1 MTSLFENLKK
11 LYDYE
16 LYSDVMTLANLIL
29 CSYDRHRH
37 ILSHQDHFLTLMYYG
52 DALWHEH
59 RYRKAE
65 SKYRQALQA
74 KKILTKL
81 KTLSNKQTTEPADI
95 FPETEIKFKIAKCL
109 VEVKQSGEA
118 ITILQSIPVKQRS
131 PKINALY
138 GRLSQ
143 YNGHDRCA
151 VSSYKEVLKE
161 CPLAVD
167 IMEGLLQL
175 GVKGIEVN
183 SLVVDATHWPQCSDW
198 LTHWIE
204 ANAYIAFRKY
214 PQAIQIL
221 KKLENESLIQDY
233 NKLLVLIGESS
244 YHNGDYNNALTYLKR
259 AHTLHPQSTEGI
271 MILSSLYAKKNK
283 ISELEKLITPS
294 ASVWEYTTETWFIM
308 AQYLFVTGKYE
319 RAAYFAQK
327 ACFIDSRNTDA
338 ILLKAN
344 IFLELKKYKDALL
357 HLRTV
362 QLYAPYRFEMYKGL
376 VDTYIRMMRFR
387 EAQTMASNAVRFLG
401 PSPRTYV
408 LLART
413 YARDVMAKFQAKSM
427 LEKAL
432 EHDENYVP
440 AILMMAE
447 LLQEEGDSAG
457 AIKLLKKQA
466 GMQPNTKIYCA
477 LGDILTADKD
487 QNGAL
492 DNYTMALSLDP
503 NNRKAITGLLT
514 MGLPTN
520 TTKIENSY
528 VTPSTAE
535 EGTSYP
541 YELEEIPAPDI
552 ESESEAMWSDVEV
565 EINST

>member
-16 LYSDVMTLANLIL
+16 LYSDVMTLADLIL
-29 CSYDRHRH
+29 SSHERHR
-37 ILSHQDHFLTLMYYG
+37 ILSPQEHFLTLMYYG
-52 DALWHEH
+52 DALWNEH
-59 RYRKAE
+59 RYRRSE
-65 SKYRQALQA
+65 NFYRIALQA
-74 KKILTKL
+74 KKVLVKS
-81 KTLSNKQTTEPADI
+81 KSPANKQATEQSDI
-95 FPETEIKFKIAKCL
+95 FPETEEIKFKIAKCL
-109 VEVKQSGEA
+109 VELKQTQEA
-118 ITILQSIPVKQRS
+118 ITVLQSIPVKQRS

-138 GRLSQ
+138 GRLSHH
-143 YNGHDRCA
+143 NGHDRCA
-151 VSSYKEVLKE
+151 VSSYKDVLKN
-161 CPLAVD
+161 CPLALN
-167 IMEGLLQL
+167 IMDGLLQL

-204 ANAYIAFRKY
+204 ASAFIAFLKY

-221 KKLENESLIQDY
+221 KNLEKESLIQDW
-233 NKLLVLIGESS
+233 NKLLVLIGESY
-244 YHNGDYNNALTYLKR
+244 YHNADYTNALSYLKR
-259 AHTLHPQSTEGI
+259 AHTLHPQSKNGI
-271 MILSSLYAKKNK
+271 MLLSSLYAKKNK

-294 ASVWEYTTETWFIM
+294 VSVWEYTTENWFIM

-327 ACFIDSRNTDA
+327 ACFLDSRNIEA

-362 QLYAPYRFEMYKGL
+362 QLHAPYRFEMYKGL
-376 VDTYIRMMRFR
+376 VDTYMRMLRFR

-401 PSPRTYV
+401 QSPRTFV

-413 YARDVMAKFQAKSM
+413 YVRDVMVKFQAKSM

-432 EHDENYVP
+432 ELDENYLP
-440 AILMMAE
+440 AVFMIAE
-447 LLQEEGDSAG
+447 LMQEEGDSAG

-466 GMQPNTKIYCA
+466 NVQPNSKVHSM
-477 LGDILTADKD
+477 LGDILVAEKD
-487 QNGAL
+487 QSSAL
-492 DNYTMALSLDP
+492 ENYTIALSLDP
-503 NNRKAITGLLT
+503 SNRKAITGLLA
-514 MGLPTN
+514 MGQPTGN
-520 TTKIENSY
+520 TKIDNSY
-528 VTPSTAE
+528 VNPSTAE

>member
-11 LYDYE
+11 LYEYE

-29 CSYDRHRH
+29 CSYERHRL
-37 ILSHQDHFLTLMYYG
+37 ILSHQEHFLTLMYYG
-52 DALWHEH
+52 DALWSVH

-65 SKYRQALQA
+65 GLYRQALQA
-74 KKILTKL
+74 KKMLTKL
-81 KTLSNKQTTEPADI
+81 KSPSGKQTTEPADP

-109 VEVKQSGEA
+109 VEVKQSQEA
-118 ITILQSIPVKQRS
+118 ITVLQSIPVKQRS

-161 CPLAVD
+161 CPLALE

-204 ANAYIAFRKY
+204 ANSFIAFRKY

-221 KKLENESLIQDY
+221 KNLAGDSLIQDY
-233 NKLLVLIGESS
+233 NKLLVLIGESC
-244 YHNGDYNNALTYLKR
+244 YHNADYNNALNYLKR
-259 AHTLHPQSTEGI
+259 AHTLQPQATDGI

-294 ASVWEYTTETWFIM
+294 ASVWEYTTENWFIM

-327 ACFIDSRNTDA
+327 ACFLDSRNIEA

-376 VDTYIRMMRFR
+376 VDTYMRMLRFR
-387 EAQTMASNAVRFLG
+387 EAQTMAQNAVRFLG
-401 PSPRTYV
+401 QSPRTFV

-413 YARDVMAKFQAKSM
+413 YVRDVMVKFQATSM

-432 EHDENYVP
+432 ELDENYLP
-440 AILMMAE
+440 AVFMMAE
-447 LLQEEGDSAG
+447 LLQEEGESAA
-457 AIKLLKKQA
+457 AIALLKRQA
-466 GMQPNTKIYCA
+466 DVQPNSKVHCM
-477 LGDILTADKD
+477 LGDILGAQKD
-487 QNGAL
+487 YSGAL
-492 DNYTMALSLDP
+492 ENYTVALSLDP
-503 NNRKAITGLLT
+503 ANRKAITSLMA
-514 MGLPTN
+514 MGHPTGN
-520 TTKIENSY
+520 TKIENAY
-528 VTPSTAE
+528 VTPSTPE

-541 YELEEIPAPDI
+541 YELEEIPPPDI

-565 EINST
+565 EISST